1 MFNFQE
7 SITYLHTIMSA
18 MKKKTLFD
26 QFNAVSAKAW
36 KQKIQYDLKGL
47 DYTDS
52 LVWESPEGIKT
63 KPFYHADDIEH
74 FDFEVSNNNGSWK
87 IAQEIYVS
95 EAVKANKKAIDC
107 LARGA
112 ESLVFTIPTKDIK
125 IGLLLAQIDLERI
138 PIYFNMHFLSASF
151 VKKLHDFVGASKSNI
166 HLNIDIIGNLTRTGN
181 WFSNMDEDFKFLDA
195 ISDHGSFTSTLS
207 VDACLYQNAGANIV
221 QQLAYALSHANEYLN
236 YCNDQKQIPKI
247 TFKIATGSNYFFEIA
262 KIRALRLLWKTLA
275 NEYKTDVNCHIIA
288 FPSKRNK
295 TLYDYN
301 VNLLR
306 TTSECMS
313 AVLGGA
319 DTICNLPYDTIYHK
333 DNEFGERIARNQLLI
348 LKEEGYFNKVSN
360 PSDGAYYIESLTKQ
374 LAEKALVLFKS
385 VETNGGFLKQL
396 KNHTLQRK
404 IKESA
409 LKEQNLYDQNDE
421 ILVGS
426 NAYQNTDDQMKNEL
440 ELYPFVKKK
449 QRKTLI
455 EPIIEK
461 RLAEE
466 WEQQRL
472 KNEQQH

>member
-1 MFNFQE
+1 
-7 SITYLHTIMSA
+7 MSA
-18 MKKKTLFD
+18 KKEKTLFD
-26 QFNAVSAKAW
+26 EFAAVSARAW
-36 KQKIQYDLKGL
+36 KQKIQYDLKSL
-47 DYTDS
+47 DYTDA
-52 LVWESPEGIKT
+52 LVWESAEGIKT
-63 KPFYHADDIEH
+63 KPFYHADDIEQ
-74 FDFEVSNNNGSWK
+74 FNYDVSNNTGLWN

-95 EAVKANKKAIDC
+95 DALIANKKAIDC
-107 LARGA
+107 LVRGA
-112 ESLVFTIPTKDIK
+112 ESLVFTIPTEGVK
-125 IGLLLAQIDLERI
+125 IELLLAQIDLERI

-151 VKKLHDFVGASKSNI
+151 VKKLHDFVGASKPNI
-166 HLNIDIIGNLTRTGN
+166 HLNIDIIGNLARSGN
-181 WFSNMDEDFKFLDA
+181 WFSTMDEDFKFLDEL
-195 ISDHGSFTSTLS
+195 SDSGSFTSTLS
-207 VDACLYQNAGANIV
+207 VDAALYQNAGGNIV

-236 YCNDQKQIPKI
+236 YYYNSKKKQIPEI
-247 TFKIATGSNYFFEIA
+247 TFKIAMGSNYFFEIA
-262 KIRALRLLWKTLA
+262 KIRALRLLWTTVAK
-275 NEYKTDVNCHIIA
+275 EYKTTVNCNIIA

-301 VNLLR
+301 VNMLR

-319 DTICNLPYDTIYHK
+319 DTLCNLPYDTLYHK

-360 PSDGAYYIESLTKQ
+360 PSDGSYFIESLTKQ
-374 LAEKALVLFKS
+374 LAEKVLMLFKGIEAS
-385 VETNGGFLKQL
+385 GGFLKLL

-409 LKEQNLYDQNDE
+409 QKEQKLYNQNDE

-426 NAYQNTDDQMKNEL
+426 NAYQNTDDRMKSEL

-472 KNEQQH
+472 KNEQ